1 MPDGAA
7 GHGLSGLRERAA
19 RLGGAVTVGRAAG
32 DTGFLLR
39 VSVPASTIRLL
50 LADDQAL
57 VRGALAALL
66 SLEPDLTVV
75 AEVGRGDE
83 VVAAARAAGPGRG
96 AAGRR
101 DARAG
106 RHRGDRGAAG
116 RRARLPGA
124 DGHHVRPARLPAAG
138 DGGRRERLRGQGHAG
153 AAARRGGPPGARR
166 PAGGR
171 PVAGGRDARV
181 RGEPADRAGDRRAA
195 GGARP
200 AGRSPTSPRALHLSE
215 GTVRNH
221 LSAAIGKTG
230 ARTRA
235 EAVRIAEENGWL

>member
-1 MPDGAA
+1 M
-7 GHGLSGLRERAA
+7 
-19 RLGGAVTVGRAAG
+19 
-32 DTGFLLR
+32 
-39 VSVPASTIRLL
+39 TIRLL

-83 VVAAARAAGPGRG
+83 VVAAARSAAPDVALLDVEMPGLDGIEATAALRAAVPGCRVLMVTTFGRPGYLRRAMEAG
-96 AAGRR
+96 ASGFVVKDTPARQLAEAVRRVHAGLRVVDASLAAETLASGTSPLTAR
-101 DARAG
+101 ETDVLRAARAG
-106 RHRGDRGAAG
+106 GTVADLAAS
-116 RRARLPGA
+116 
-124 DGHHVRPARLPAAG
+124 V
-138 DGGRRERLRGQGHAG
+138 
-153 AAARRGGPPGARR
+153 
-166 PAGGR
+166 
-171 PVAGGRDARV
+171 
-181 RGEPADRAGDRRAA
+181 
-195 GGARP
+195 
-200 AGRSPTSPRALHLSE
+200 HLSE